1 MRTRDTDKQ
10 ELVKQTA
17 IQMIVEHGLESF
29 SLNKLAKACSISVA
43 TLYIYYKDRDDLI
56 ISIAVEEAEKMGS
69 QMLQDFDPELPFEEG
84 LRQQWK
90 NRAAQMLNNT
100 VNIRFFEQLRT
111 SSYEEKVHE
120 TFGSVFRDAMGR
132 FMTNSMERGEIDPL
146 PIEVYWSVAFAPLY
160 NLIRFHVEGRSLAGK
175 PFQLTDELMWQT
187 FDLVLKALKK

>member
-84 LRQQWK
+84 LRLQWK

-100 VNIRFFEQLRT
+100 VNIRFF
-111 SSYEEKVHE
+111 
-120 TFGSVFRDAMGR
+120 
-132 FMTNSMERGEIDPL
+132 
-146 PIEVYWSVAFAPLY
+146 
-160 NLIRFHVEGRSLAGK
+160 
-175 PFQLTDELMWQT
+175 
-187 FDLVLKALKK
+187 